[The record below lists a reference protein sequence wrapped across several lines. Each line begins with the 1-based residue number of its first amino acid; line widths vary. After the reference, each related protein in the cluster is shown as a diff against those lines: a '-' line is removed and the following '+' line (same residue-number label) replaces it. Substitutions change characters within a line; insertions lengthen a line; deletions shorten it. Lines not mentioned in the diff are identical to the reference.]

1 MSYLSIAEKFKIL
14 FDMILDFKFIFIFLG
29 VLVIATLLYLIK
41 KIDNRKYIMIIT
53 LSLLLILGID
63 IVINY
68 KELAEVFD
76 NFMTIFFSN
85 IYFPSVYVYVGTLLI
100 VAIALLLVCLI
111 RCLIKY
117 IRLLMVLLL
126 L

>member
-1 MSYLSIAEKFKIL
+1 MMSYLSIVEKFKIL

-29 VLVIATLLYLIK
+29 VLVIATFLYLIK

-85 IYFPSVYVYVGTLLI
+85 IYMEFFNFI
-100 VAIALLLVCLI
+100 NI
-111 RCLIKY
+111 
-117 IRLLMVLLL
+117 
-126 L
+126 

>member
-1 MSYLSIAEKFKIL
+1 MMSYLSIAEKFKIL

-29 VLVIATLLYLIK
+29 VLVIATFLYLIK

-53 LSLLLILGID
+53 LSLLLIFGID

-76 NFMTIFFSN
+76 NFMTIFLVIF
-85 IYFPSVYVYVGTLLI
+85 IFHLCMFMLVHYLL
-100 VAIALLLVCLI
+100 
-111 RCLIKY
+111 
-117 IRLLMVLLL
+117 
-126 L
+126 